1 MMNLN
6 EEIKRIKSLMV
17 ENDLNHEFQTILD
30 GEIDSPNGMRICFKT
45 NDGEDIGEVNLIGF
59 RHAVDLSRDLKTFLK
74 NKNNLFKDGES
85 VYTHGTEVYDK
96 FKRMGYGTKLREKC
110 HELAKNNN
118 YNYVMSIVSKD
129 NLPSQKMQKNVG
141 YKLHQTNGI
150 KDLLYFEI

>member
-74 NKNNLFKDGES
+74 NKNNLFKDCE
-85 VYTHGTEVYDK
+85 
-96 FKRMGYGTKLREKC
+96 
-110 HELAKNNN
+110 
-118 YNYVMSIVSKD
+118 
-129 NLPSQKMQKNVG
+129 
-141 YKLHQTNGI
+141 
-150 KDLLYFEI
+150 

>member
-1 MMNLN
+1 MNLS
-6 EEIKRIKSLMV
+6 EEITRIKSLMM
-17 ENDLNHEFQTILD
+17 ENVLDYKIQTD
-30 GEIDSPNGMRICFKT
+30 GDIESSDGMRITFKT
-45 NDGEDIGEVNLIGF
+45 NDGEDIGKVNLIGF

-74 NKNNLFKDGES
+74 NKNDLFKDGES
-85 VYTHGTEVYDK
+85 VYTYGTEVYDN

-141 YKLHQTNGI
+141 YKLHQCNDI
-150 KDLLYFEI
+150 KDLLYFEL